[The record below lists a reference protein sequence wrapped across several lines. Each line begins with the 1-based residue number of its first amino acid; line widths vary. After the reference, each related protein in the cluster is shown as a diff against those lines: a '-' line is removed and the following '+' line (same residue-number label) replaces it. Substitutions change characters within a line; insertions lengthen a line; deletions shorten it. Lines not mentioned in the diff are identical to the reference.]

1 MHKRN
6 VSLNGLRM
14 FEAAARHLSF
24 THAAQET
31 NVSQAA
37 VSQQIRSLEDQLGV
51 KLFQRRTRNLSL
63 TPAGQ
68 ELAITTRS
76 AIQSI
81 QDTIDR
87 ITGSNTTGVLTI
99 STLSSF
105 ASRWLIPRLDDFQKK
120 HKDIEL
126 HVHTSSAKVDLAGSK
141 VDAAIR
147 LAASEESG
155 LVTTFLMHD
164 ALCLISSP
172 DIAKNIGNNRSK
184 LYQYTLAIDGTQL
197 LDFKSHDI
205 TKMSTEKS
213 LKSLQLDKKKLKMT
227 VFGQSD
233 NVVLSAL
240 SGQTT
245 ALTRLSL
252 CLDDLEAGRL
262 QILFDYCMPLN
273 HGYSLVYPEIRSTD
287 INLLRFKNWLDSETH
302 SFRQRLSKYIP
313 ES

>member
-24 THAAQET
+24 THAAQELS
-31 NVSQAA
+31 VSQAA
-37 VSQQIRSLEDQLGV
+37 VSQQIRSLEEQLGI
-51 KLFQRRTRNLSL
+51 KLFQRRTRSLLL

-76 AIQSI
+76 AIHNI

-87 ITGSNTTGVLTI
+87 ITGSNTTGVLTV

-126 HVHTSSAKVDLAGSK
+126 HIHTSSEKVDLLGSK
-141 VDAAIR
+141 VDVAIR
-147 LAASEESG
+147 LAASDEPEM
-155 LVTTFLMHD
+155 VAEFLMHD
-164 ALCLISSP
+164 ALCFVSTP
-172 DIAKNIGNNRSK
+172 GIAKDIGKNRSK
-184 LYQYTLAIDGTQL
+184 LYEYTLAVDGAQL
-197 LDFKSHDI
+197 LDYQSQDI
-205 TKMSTEKS
+205 TQRATEES
-213 LKSLQLDKKKLKMT
+213 LKSLRLDKDKLKMT

-240 SGQTT
+240 TGQST

-252 CLDDLEAGRL
+252 CLDDLDAGRL
-262 QILFDYCMPLN
+262 KIIFGHCISLN
-273 HGYSLVYPEIRSTD
+273 HGYSLIYPEIRTND
-287 INLLRFKNWLDSETH
+287 LKLLRFKKWLNSEAAI
-302 SFRQRLSKYIP
+302 FRQRLSIYMP
-313 ES
+313 EV